1 MIRVD
6 KMIFVPCHN
15 DNDLEFCRVAANS
28 TSSGGILGTVPCQ
41 VITRHR
47 VIMHTPPFS
56 SFSFSSHLAL
66 CMYTRH
72 LQPVGAQHCLRLY
85 LYLYVAGYKC
95 TIHGLTPISDTGLE
109 YCLLSSKKEDIV
121 TPPVTVL
128 CSQKFKTLF

>member
-6 KMIFVPCHN
+6 KMIFVPYHN
-15 DNDLEFCRVAANS
+15 DNDLKFCRVAANS

-41 VITRHR
+41 VIARHR
-47 VIMHTPPFS
+47 VIMHTPLFI
-56 SFSFSSHLAL
+56 FSSHLAL

-72 LQPVGAQHCLRLY
+72 LQPVVAQHCLCLY
-85 LYLYVAGYKC
+85 LYLHVAGYKC
-95 TIHGLTPISDTGLE
+95 TIHGLAPISDTGLE